1 MSAGAVS
8 PSSIAADLPDA
19 CGKTRAAS
27 PMRVE
32 RWDERRDGL
41 LSEAAICLKLRALG
55 YDPLPAASASG
66 AIASA
71 RTHHRERIEAVMA
84 GILRVTIEDES
95 AILTAGDM
103 VFIPG
108 GVVRRLETVGTAP
121 VQCVEA
127 VLRPAQ
133 G

>member
-1 MSAGAVS
+1 MRAG
-8 PSSIAADLPDA
+8 PSSIAADKDA
-19 CGKTRAAS
+19 CGKPGMAP

-32 RWDERRDGL
+32 RWDERRDGI
-41 LSEAAICLKLRALG
+41 LSEAAVCLKLRTLG
-55 YDPLPAASASG
+55 YDPLPAATTTG

-71 RTHHRERIEAVMA
+71 RTHHRQRVEAVMA

-95 AILTAGDM
+95 AILTAGDI

-108 GVVRRLETVGTAP
+108 GVIRRLETVGAAP

-127 VLRPAQ
+127 VLRPARD
-133 G
+133 

>member
-1 MSAGAVS
+1 VSAGAGS
-8 PSSIAADLPDA
+8 PSSLAADPDV
-19 CGKTRAAS
+19 CGQTGTA
-27 PMRVE
+27 PPLRVE
-32 RWDERRDGL
+32 RWDERRDGI
-41 LSEAAICLKLRALG
+41 LSEAAVSLKLRTLG
-55 YDPLPAASASG
+55 YDPLPAASATG

-84 GILRVTIEDES
+84 GLLRVTIENQS

-108 GVVRRLETVGTAP
+108 GAVRRLETVGAAP
-121 VQCVEA
+121 VHCVEA
-127 VLRPAQ
+127 LLRPAR

>member
-1 MSAGAVS
+1 VSTGAVS
-8 PSSIAADLPDA
+8 LLSIAADLRVVS
-19 CGKTRAAS
+19 GKAGTML

-32 RWDERRDGL
+32 RWDERRDGI
-41 LSEAAICLKLRALG
+41 LSEAALRLKLRTLG
-55 YDPLPAASASG
+55 YAPLPPASASG

-71 RTHHRERIEAVMA
+71 RSHHLERIEAVMA
-84 GILRVTIEDES
+84 GILRVTIEDQS

-108 GVVRRLETVGTAP
+108 GTVRRLETVGTAP
-121 VQCVEA
+121 VHCVEA
-127 VLRPAQ
+127 VLRPAR